1 MKRVRRLY
9 VGIVSLLAEESK
21 EQPQLFLFPFY
32 FLLHTFYDSMM
43 LSPQSLI
50 LAILAIATYSASAFV
65 SVVAAPYS
73 YRAYSTQLQMA
84 EEGKAAP
91 MVSGEELEAMLQ
103 EWETPLVVDAYAT
116 WCGPCLLMAPEF
128 ENAAQDLS
136 GKVRFVKL
144 DTDLEPQMAGR
155 LGIMG
160 LPTLLFLDKNDDK
173 EAVEQG
179 KAPVAVL
186 KERIE
191 GALRKESIVDL
202 CNYHF
207 FNGPVPSQLS

>member
-1 MKRVRRLY
+1 
-9 VGIVSLLAEESK
+9 
-21 EQPQLFLFPFY
+21 
-32 FLLHTFYDSMM
+32 MM

-50 LAILAIATYSASAFV
+50 LAVLAIATYSASAFV
-65 SVVAAPYS
+65 SVAAP

-207 FNGPVPSQLS
+207 FGGPMPTQLS